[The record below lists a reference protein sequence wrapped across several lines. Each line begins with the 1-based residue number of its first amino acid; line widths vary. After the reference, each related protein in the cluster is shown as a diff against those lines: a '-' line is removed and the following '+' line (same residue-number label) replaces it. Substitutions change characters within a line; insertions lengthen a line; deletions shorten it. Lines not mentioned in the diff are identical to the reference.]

1 MPRRDWIDVRLD
13 SGSRRGA
20 ADALNAYAARSGE
33 NDSDALRHL
42 RRMLGSSRNELLLDA
57 DQAKTLLAALEID
70 GRMSALRARLQAF
83 LEFG

>member
-1 MPRRDWIDVRLD
+1 MRREWIDVTLD

-20 ADALNAYAARSGE
+20 AEAVATYSTSAGNGDTEALK
-33 NDSDALRHL
+33 HL
-42 RRMLGSSRNELLLDA
+42 RRMLGSSRSELLLDA
-57 DQAKTLLAALEID
+57 DQARLLLAALEVD